1 MSLIPVN
8 IVHTVVNEH
17 GPIFAELIDLLAD
30 SLEQLGHPVEVS
42 VNRLVGDRLNLLVG
56 ATVFLRPAD
65 FATIQSSAKHCILFQ
80 LEALHGA
87 EGFAPKFPAYV
98 DFLKIPLQIWDYSP
112 ANFPF
117 LAAQGCPDVRHI
129 PLGHSARLQRIPQI
143 EPGQRDID
151 VLFCGSITERRKL
164 VLNALKAR
172 GVRVKVLFGCYGAE
186 RDREIA
192 RARIVLNVHQFET
205 PHLEELR
212 LSYLLNNRC
221 FVISETCDRD
231 PYGGGVVFRDYPD
244 LVETCVSHL
253 ADGRDAD
260 RERIAAVGHAA
271 LRRISTVEAIRSAL
285 QALPCMTAPG
295 G

>member
-8 IVHTVVNEH
+8 IVHTVVNQH

-30 SLEQLGHPVEVS
+30 SFGQLGHPIDVN

-56 ATVFLRPAD
+56 ATVFLPPSD
-65 FATIQSSAKHCILFQ
+65 FATIKSSAGRCILFQ
-80 LEALHGA
+80 LESLHGV
-87 EGFAPKFPAYV
+87 EGFAPRFPAYV
-98 DFLKIPLQIWDYSP
+98 DFLKIPIQIWDYSP

-117 LAAQGCPDVRHI
+117 LAAQACQDIRHI
-129 PLGHSARLQRIPQI
+129 PLGHSDRLERIPHV
-143 EPGQRDID
+143 EPGERDID
-151 VLFCGSITERRKL
+151 VLFCGSISERRKL
-164 VLNALKAR
+164 VLEALQAR
-172 GVRVKVLFGCYGAE
+172 GVRVKVLFGCYGAA
-186 RDREIA
+186 RDREIS
-192 RARIVLNVHQFET
+192 RAKIVLNLHQFAT

-231 PYGGGVVFRDYPD
+231 PYEGGVVFRDYPQI
-244 LVETCVSHL
+244 VESCVSYL
-253 ADGRDAD
+253 APGRDED
-260 RERIAAVGHAA
+260 RERIATAGHAA

-285 QALPCMTAPG
+285 QALPCLPAPG